1 MKKIKFFPLIIALCL
16 VFVLGAPSAYAL
28 EEPNIGAE
36 AAVLVDSST
45 DSVIYSRAMDEKRA
59 PASLT
64 KIMTALLALE
74 AVESGQVSLDEMIV
88 AQDNCRQDLDED
100 SSTAGIVPGMSLSLN
115 ELLYCTLLSSAN
127 EACNIIAARID
138 GSIEAFVEHMNS
150 RAQELGCTNTH
161 FTNTNGLPSDEHY
174 STAYDLYLITKEAI
188 KHPLFLEI
196 CDTKS
201 YTSAIPEI
209 NEGKPMENSNALIN
223 PNSSYNLNNYVYE
236 YASGVK
242 TGYTRAAGYCLI
254 STAQKDGINL
264 VAVVLGCDGWLNA
277 QIEEYKN
284 FEDSITLYNWAFD
297 NFEYQTVISA
307 SEPLGKTMPIENAAG
322 KGIAILK
329 PEKNIELLLPKELT
343 PEDIEVVPSLNSET
357 LEAPIKAG
365 TVLGKAKVYIDGTE
379 YGTINLVASEDVE
392 LAGGIVFMQKLKA
405 FFSQTWLIVLLSI
418 VIIVGGGFLLLYLH
432 YRHLKQEH
440 IRKRRLMEQR
450 RAEEERRKWE
460 EEHGVTQPD
469 ISYEDDL
476 YSGYDFSDISKD
488 DIGSSSEYEEQL
500 IEEYEEEQDF
510 RSYNGGGSDSLSDFN
525 WDDIAK

>member
-1 MKKIKFFPLIIALCL
+1 MKKLKIFPLILAICL
-16 VFVLGAPSAYAL
+16 VFAFGAPAAFAL
-28 EEPNIGAE
+28 EEPNIGAQ
-36 AAVLVDSST
+36 AAVLVDTST
-45 DSVIYSRAMDEKRA
+45 DSIIYSRSMDEQRA

-64 KIMTALLALE
+64 KIMTSLLALE
-74 AVESGQVSLDEMIV
+74 AVEKGEASLDEMIV
-88 AQDNCRQDLDED
+88 AQDNCREGLDED

-115 ELLYCTLLSSAN
+115 ELLYSILLSSAN

-138 GSIEAFVEHMNS
+138 GSVEAFVEHMNQ
-150 RAQELGCTNTH
+150 RAAELGCTNTN
-161 FTNTNGLPSDEHY
+161 FVNTNGLPAENHY
-174 STAYDLYLITKEAI
+174 SSAYDLYLITKEAI

-201 YTSAIPEI
+201 YTSALPEI
-209 NEGKPMENSNALIN
+209 NNGKPMENSNALIN
-223 PNSSYNLNNYVYE
+223 PNSPYNVNDYVYK
-236 YASGVK
+236 YAIGVK

-254 STAQKDGINL
+254 STAQKDGMNL

-297 NFEYQTVISA
+297 NFEYQTVINA
-307 SEPLGKTMPIENAAG
+307 SQPLGKTNPIENAAG
-322 KGIAILK
+322 KGVAILK

-357 LEAPIKAG
+357 LEAPIAAG
-365 TVLGKAKVYIDGTE
+365 TVLGKAKVFIDGKE

-392 LAGGIVFMQKLKA
+392 LSGGLVFMQKLKA

-418 VIIVGGGFLLLYLH
+418 VIIAGGGFLALYLH
-432 YRHLKQEH
+432 YRHLRNEH
-440 IRKRRLMEQR
+440 IKKRRLMEQR

-460 EEHGVTQPD
+460 EENGVTDPD

-476 YSGYDFSDISKD
+476 YSGINFSDITKD
-488 DIGSSSEYEEQL
+488 DIGSSSEYEEEL
-500 IEEYEEEQDF
+500 MKEYEEEQDF
-510 RSYNGGGSDSLSDFN
+510 RSYGSDGTDSLLDFD
-525 WDDIAK
+525 WDDIVK